1 MKTYRYLML
10 GATVGPTLLG
20 LLAATAGDARAADT
34 PGQGFQ
40 SMVLSATAGGLQ
52 VSGDGLAGQP
62 PGSAAAGVPLASA
75 QLTRSSGHGLAS
87 VAWPGSLAANAGS
100 LLLLLGPSPCVPGD
114 DPVLH
119 QPVPVVGGLCD
130 EAAPIPQPVMDN
142 YHYLNSP
149 VRAEAQYPT
158 TPHSDQAVPGARMV
172 ADASAARVSAEAQVG
187 GGTTTEGL
195 TFGTATAS
203 SALQATGPQAAK
215 TQTSSTTQNLSIAA
229 GVVTIASVT
238 SQATATTTG
247 TTATATGGTTVSGM
261 QVAGIPVSVDG
272 KGLHVQGN
280 TADTSAALDAVTA
293 ALSGAGIRMYAT
305 APTKQ
310 VQGGYGRFHA
320 GTLVIVWDVDQAGP
334 KDDIVMILGGA
345 DATATA
351 TLPYLVTVP
360 GVPPV
365 ASVPGS
371 SPVGVG
377 TGQPGFLA
385 GPGSSFAPP
394 STASAGTPDVSLPGT
409 FGLVPVSLTGPLAV
423 GWIVLWAAGGALV
436 AVAGRRLPDRILSPE
451 IASRC
456 VNGVLRRVE

>member
-1 MKTYRYLML
+1 MKAHRFLML
-10 GATVGPTLLG
+10 GAAVGPTLLG
-20 LLAATAGDARAADT
+20 LLAATAGNARAADT

-52 VSGDGLAGQP
+52 ASGDGLAGQP
-62 PGSAAAGVPLASA
+62 PGSAATAVPLASA
-75 QLTRSSGHGLAS
+75 QMTRSSGHGLAS

-149 VRAEAQYPT
+149 ARAEAQYPT
-158 TPHSDQAVPGARMV
+158 TPHSDQAVPGARMI
-172 ADASAARVSAEAQVG
+172 ADAGAASVSAEAQVG

-195 TFGTATAS
+195 TFGTATAQT
-203 SALQATGPQAAK
+203 AVGATGPLAAR
-215 TQTSSTTQNLSIAA
+215 TQTSSTTHNLSIAA

-247 TTATATGGTTVSGM
+247 TTATALGATTVSGM
-261 QVAGIPVSVDG
+261 KVAGVPVSVDG

-280 TADTSAALDAVTA
+280 TADTSAALDAVTS
-293 ALSGAGIRMYAT
+293 ALGGAGIRMYVT

-334 KDDIVMILGGA
+334 KDDIVLILGGA

-351 TLPYLVTVP
+351 TLPYQYALP
-360 GVPPV
+360 GAPPV
-365 ASVPGS
+365 SSLPDVSTVGS
-371 SPVGVG
+371 GVA
-377 TGQPGFLA
+377 QPGTLT
-385 GPGSSFAPP
+385 GPGSAFAPP
-394 STASAGTPDVSLPGT
+394 ATAGSDAPGVSLPGT

-423 GWIVLWAAGGALV
+423 GWIVLWAAGAAFV
-436 AVAGRRLPDRILSPE
+436 AIAGRRLPDRILSPE
-451 IASRC
+451 ATSRC

>member
-1 MKTYRYLML
+1 MKAYRWLLL
-10 GATVGPTLLG
+10 GTAVGPTLLG
-20 LLAATAGDARAADT
+20 LLAATASDAHAADT

-62 PGSAAAGVPLASA
+62 PGSAAAGVPLAST

-87 VAWPGSLAANAGS
+87 VTWPGSLAANAGS

-119 QPVPVVGGLCD
+119 QPIPVVGGLCD

-149 VRAEAQYPT
+149 VRAEAQYPAK
-158 TPHSDQAVPGARMV
+158 PHSDQPVPGGRMV
-172 ADASAARVSAEAQVG
+172 ADAGASSVSAEAQVG
-187 GGTTTEGL
+187 GGTTTDGL
-195 TFGTATAS
+195 TFGTSTAS
-203 SALQATGPQAAK
+203 SAVQATGPAAAR

-238 SQATATTTG
+238 STATATTTG
-247 TTATATGGTTVSGM
+247 TAATATGGTTVSGM
-261 QVAGIPVSVDG
+261 QIAGIPVSVDG
-272 KGLHVQGN
+272 KGVHVQGN
-280 TADTSAALDAVTA
+280 TADTSAALDAVTST
-293 ALSGAGIRMYAT
+293 LSQAGIRMYAT

-310 VQGGYGRFHA
+310 IQGGYGRFHA

-334 KDDIVMILGGA
+334 KDDVVLILGGA

-351 TLPYLVTVP
+351 TLPYAFSLP
-360 GVPPV
+360 GVPV
-365 ASVPGS
+365 VPPAPAGS
-371 SPVGVG
+371 TVDVGNV
-377 TGQPGFLA
+377 QPGTLT
-385 GPGSSFAPP
+385 GPGSVIAPP
-394 STASAGTPDVSLPGT
+394 STAGSEGPAVSLPWT

-423 GWIVLWAAGGALV
+423 GWIVVWAAGGALV

-451 IASRC
+451 VSSRC
-456 VNGVLRRVE
+456 VNGVLSRVE